1 MVLVAIAYSS
11 RFGVLRLRRLPCIT
25 SVGCLWCV
33 PFFTLVSCGTS
44 TAAVLTAFAM
54 LVALA
59 VAAALPVLAARAA
72 LQVPAVRA
80 VLAPL
85 VALPALTIAITS
97 AMF

>member
-1 MVLVAIAYSS
+1 MHQVRWVLVVRAIFYA
-11 RFGVLRLRRLPCIT
+11 
-25 SVGCLWCV
+25 GCLRYFHRC
-33 PFFTLVSCGTS
+33 L
-44 TAAVLTAFAM
+44 LTAFAM

-59 VAAALPVLAARAA
+59 VAAALPVLAALAA

>member
-1 MVLVAIAYSS
+1 
-11 RFGVLRLRRLPCIT
+11 
-25 SVGCLWCV
+25 
-33 PFFTLVSCGTS
+33 
-44 TAAVLTAFAM
+44 M

-85 VALPALTIAITS
+85 VALPALTIAIIS